1 MEKKKAAKGVSAMA
15 QWVKN
20 PTTTVLVAAEVWV
33 LSPSLVQWV
42 KGSGLLQLG
51 QVIARAQMKSLAQE
65 LPHVPGTAIKLK
77 QTNSKNSQ
85 IKKKH

>member
-1 MEKKKAAKGVSAMA
+1 MEKKKKAAKGVSAMA

-42 KGSGLLQLG
+42 KGSGLLQLW
-51 QVIARAQMKSLAQE
+51 
-65 LPHVPGTAIKLK
+65 
-77 QTNSKNSQ
+77 
-85 IKKKH
+85 